1 VFKTSNDHTDDQLD
15 LLQRHY
21 QKRSFDPLEA
31 QQLLRDHYLDKYFK
45 DTYIEWG
52 TRQFIEKVQ
61 TRSATNAKI
70 LLKKQKKTGNAM
82 GLSGNNALI
91 ERILEKALE

>member
-1 VFKTSNDHTDDQLD
+1 
-15 LLQRHY
+15 
-21 QKRSFDPLEA
+21 
-31 QQLLRDHYLDKYFK
+31 LRDHYLDKYFK

-61 TRSATNAKI
+61 TRSATNAKL